1 MKSHRYKLGLK
12 EDGWRSLLSK
22 RASDALLYQRG
33 AAALCY
39 SLLIAS
45 WELGAAY
52 AAFTKFEVAF
62 EKWLILCTNQN
73 KR

>member
-1 MKSHRYKLGLK
+1 MDREAFYRK
-12 EDGWRSLLSK
+12 ELQMRFFINEAQQ
-22 RASDALLYQRG
+22 RCAILYSSPLR
-33 AAALCY
+33 Y

-52 AAFTKFEVAF
+52 AAFIKFEVAF